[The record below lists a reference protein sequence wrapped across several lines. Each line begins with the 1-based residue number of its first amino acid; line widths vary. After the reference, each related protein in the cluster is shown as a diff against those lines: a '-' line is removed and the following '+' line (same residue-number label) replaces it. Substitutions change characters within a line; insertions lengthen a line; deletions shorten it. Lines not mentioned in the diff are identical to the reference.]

1 MEGSFMRRNPWLF
14 AGYDLWLLG
23 MESAAVMTMR
33 GIKVAAGG
41 AAATAEM
48 ERMVS
53 EKMQAGIDLQARA
66 LRGELGQTMP
76 ELVSKATRHY
86 RKHVRANHR
95 RLTKA

>member
-1 MEGSFMRRNPWLF
+1 MRRNPWLF
-14 AGYDLWLLG
+14 AGYDLWVLG

-33 GIKVAAGG
+33 GLKVAAGG

-53 EKMQAGIDLQARA
+53 EKVQAGLELQALAARGA
-66 LRGELGQTMP
+66 LGATMP
-76 ELVSKATRHY
+76 DVVSKTTKHY
-86 RKHVRANHR
+86 RKRVRANHR